1 MASLNKVQIIGRLTR
16 DPELKYF
23 PSGDAICNMT
33 VVTSETWKDKDTGEK
48 KELPEWHKV
57 VMKRR
62 LAEIAGQYLK
72 KGSMVYLEG
81 KLRTRK
87 WQDKEGH
94 EHYVTEIEVE
104 EMKMLDKKEG
114 GAAPSGAAPTPAAG
128 RRSPATENPW
138 NGQDDDLPY

>member
-114 GAAPSGAAPTPAAG
+114 APAGAAASAPAAG

>member
-1 MASLNKVQIIGRLTR
+1 MASLNKVQIIGRLGR
-16 DPELKYF
+16 DPELNYF
-23 PSGDAICNMT
+23 QTGDAVCNMT
-33 VVTSETWKDKDTGEK
+33 VATSESWRDKTTGEK
-48 KELPEWHKV
+48 KEATEWHKV
-57 VMKRR
+57 VIYRK

-94 EHYVTEIEVE
+94 EHYVTEVE
-104 EMKMLDKKEG
+104 ATEMQMLDKKEG
-114 GAAPSGAAPTPAAG
+114 GAAPSGAAPTPAAE

-138 NGQDDDLPY
+138 NGQDDDPPY